1 MACLEVWSA
10 IRPAWIP
17 LWWASR
23 FARIESGLRDFF
35 PEGAGLGIAPGTSL
49 APGTRCG
56 SPTSVTPVTELS
68 AAWRAAD
75 QPRSA
80 VEIHSLLL
88 FSAGVV
94 GSVSHSDTIPRSIGV
109 VSVPSGSAGRTGVA
123 DGIGCL
129 ESRCCAGSD
138 SSGCPI
144 SSDPRAGVCQA
155 SNRTLRRFRLRRC
168 HHRSSNRA
176 EGSDCEDEEACPEKR
191 LNSVVHLRN

>member
-138 SSGCPI
+138 SSECPI
-144 SSDPRAGVCQA
+144 SLDPRAGYARLQIELCVNSGCVDA
-155 SNRTLRRFRLRRC
+155 TIVPAIGPRDRTARMKKP
-168 HHRSSNRA
+168 A
-176 EGSDCEDEEACPEKR
+176 PKSD
-191 LNSVVHLRN
+191 